1 MTRIEEIIPELLA
14 QHDCVVIPSFGGFI
28 AKVNPATVDFER
40 GIMLPPYRS
49 VLFNRSLRSDDGLL
63 THHLSKLLE
72 NTYAEAAT
80 LISDKVK
87 EWNAALNE
95 GKRLEI
101 ERLGKFHKT
110 SDGMIS
116 FEQDRHFNLL
126 LSSYGLDTVRF
137 TQVHESP
144 VVEEV
149 DVKIEPTQSR
159 NATAAIIADLEE
171 QKETE
176 PALRVVK
183 RRRPL
188 VRYAAAAVLL
198 PIAFYSF
205 WIPAKTD
212 VLQSGVVSLKDF
224 NPFYKKHKGTY
235 LAEKITAPTLP
246 SSKTKEDLD
255 EQINNLP
262 AELSVYSYRFTA
274 DKFIP
279 VQLKEKESSAL
290 TDVRDFDLQP
300 GAMNY
305 IVGCFA
311 SKENAD
317 NLVEKLKA
325 SGLGAHIVDQHNGLH
340 RVSAG
345 SALSEEA
352 LSEIG
357 TQAESLGFK
366 GWILK

>member
-1 MTRIEEIIPELLA
+1 MIRIEEIIPELLA

-80 LISDKVK
+80 LISDKVM
-87 EWNAALNE
+87 EWNSALND

-126 LSSYGLDTVRF
+126 LSSYGLDIVRF

-144 VVEEV
+144 VIEEV
-149 DVKIEPTQSR
+149 EAKIEALMPRTATPTF
-159 NATAAIIADLEE
+159 IADIEE
-171 QKETE
+171 HKETE

-224 NPFYKKHKGTY
+224 NPFYTKQKGTY
-235 LAEKITAPTLP
+235 LAEKITTPALV
-246 SSKTKEDLD
+246 SSDIKEDLN
-255 EQINNLP
+255 EQISNLP

-290 TDVRDFDLQP
+290 NDNEDFAIQP

-317 NLVEKLKA
+317 NLVQKLKA

-352 LSEIG
+352 LTEIG